1 MRAAFD
7 SVGGSP
13 EPGTALDQAFLLDG
27 RVVVVDYLAHGE
39 PGLAFDHLLYMI
51 REPALQIRDETARRL
66 AEAGRALGM
75 PEGVPKSIQG
85 I

>member
-51 REPALQIRDETARRL
+51 IRDETARRL